1 MPLALFYHP
10 PEEDLGS
17 KALLKQ
23 NCLLKYM
30 YSLQVCKISFEIRI
44 RDLIPNECKISNA

>member
-23 NCLLKYM
+23 IAYWNTCTVHKCARYHLK
-30 YSLQVCKISFEIRI
+30 SEK
-44 RDLIPNECKISNA
+44 N